1 MQKRN
6 GVSVMLLDMPAHHT
20 KALAQT
26 YYTPMLFRSIGFEIN
41 EITIKILHVWFY
53 PFKINFSKLKS

>member
-1 MQKRN
+1 
-6 GVSVMLLDMPAHHT
+6 MLLDMPAHHT